1 MSDTEL
7 VELLRAAGSK
17 SHAQPDRLPVRVLLR
32 LALTVLLAIPVC
44 LALALFLALE
54 ARPSRRRRPA
64 AQYRVRMKHSINGRA
79 IVPVTRGS

>member
-17 SHAQPDRLPVRVLLR
+17 SNAQPDRLPVRVLLR

-54 ARPSRRRRPA
+54 AGPSRRRRPRA
-64 AQYRVRMKHSINGRA
+64 ANSASPKRA
-79 IVPVTRGS
+79 WLCPSSGS

>member
-7 VELLRAAGSK
+7 VELLRAARSK
-17 SHAQPDRLPVRVLLR
+17 SNAQPDRLSLRVLLR

-54 ARPSRRRRPA
+54 ARPSRLRPPRA
-64 AQYRVRMKHSINGRA
+64 ANPASPKRA
-79 IVPVTRGS
+79 WLSPSSGS